1 MAREIKAGGLFASTQ
16 VIVNLKNE
24 NDNVPIFQKL
34 TSNLIDN
41 SHLGHVVIGHNGRKT
56 MQMGL
61 KRQRKELDQ
70 SYQYYEASVYENA
83 RPGTLVLQVSL
94 CILDNLGDLFVSLT

>member
-1 MAREIKAGGLFASTQ
+1 MFASAQ
-16 VIVNLKNE
+16 VIVNLKND

-41 SHLGHVVIGHNGRKT
+41 SHIGHDVIGRNGGKA

-94 CILDNLGDLFVSLT
+94 CILDNLGYLFLSLT